1 MTPEHLFLLLT
12 ALLFCIPAFAAFISE
27 LRRRSGWE
35 TPPRY
40 LPMPAEDSIDLRGDM
55 PYWKFGNVISIQ
67 LDDRYLCITFTNGT
81 EWKAGNKIRLHDGH
95 TFERVNNGKIKHFTS

>member
-1 MTPEHLFLLLT
+1 MTTEHFFLLLMV
-12 ALLFCIPAFAAFISE
+12 LLYCIPAFAAFISE
-27 LRRRSGWE
+27 LRRRLGWE

-40 LPMPAEDSIDLRGDM
+40 LSMPAEDSIDLRGDM
-55 PYWKFGNVISIQ
+55 PYWQFGNVTSMQ

-95 TFERVNNGKIKHFTS
+95 TFQRDNHNKIKHFMS